1 MKNIKEQ
8 IMKYK
13 ILIILAFVII
23 LFFLAINTNM
33 QVKVGTQSKETASET
48 VSEDNKDSDYPE
60 DVSDEDSVSENN
72 YDEDDYSWLIPQA
85 DHEIF
90 TDEEKKQIE
99 ADTLKA
105 VSDVWELYEDI
116 TIDESL
122 PSYSSGIAGF
132 TKEQRISVLEAL
144 GELGVI
150 SATDDANTQNGE
162 KLIPFYDDYLSG
174 NSGMVTIYKVYD
186 DGLIG
191 SNTFMYRDEKIQSYY
206 VGVKPGEDGQ
216 PCITGKSV
224 KEIATI
230 NYTSKGYFIY
240 EYKNPMLHASACGYY
255 RITPMSDECRSLTD
269 KYLNYLEFQKYKLM
283 VCDWDEE
290 TVRELLMPGMFEDFY
305 FIKYHE
311 GYRDSFDAIPGELF
325 EEIMTTY
332 LPVTV
337 ADLRRAYEYNEAAGT
352 YSQETV
358 YNSPYPP
365 FLEVTDYKYN
375 ADGTIILYADGVWP
389 DYNSDRAFTNV
400 IVVRPFDDGTFKIL
414 SNDVTEKELRLP
426 PVAYIDMEGDPQS
439 GESPDAR

>member
-132 TKEQRISVLEAL
+132 TKE
-144 GELGVI
+144 
-150 SATDDANTQNGE
+150 
-162 KLIPFYDDYLSG
+162 
-174 NSGMVTIYKVYD
+174 
-186 DGLIG
+186 
-191 SNTFMYRDEKIQSYY
+191 
-206 VGVKPGEDGQ
+206 
-216 PCITGKSV
+216 
-224 KEIATI
+224 
-230 NYTSKGYFIY
+230 
-240 EYKNPMLHASACGYY
+240 
-255 RITPMSDECRSLTD
+255 
-269 KYLNYLEFQKYKLM
+269 
-283 VCDWDEE
+283 
-290 TVRELLMPGMFEDFY
+290 
-305 FIKYHE
+305 
-311 GYRDSFDAIPGELF
+311 
-325 EEIMTTY
+325 
-332 LPVTV
+332 
-337 ADLRRAYEYNEAAGT
+337 
-352 YSQETV
+352 
-358 YNSPYPP
+358 
-365 FLEVTDYKYN
+365 
-375 ADGTIILYADGVWP
+375 
-389 DYNSDRAFTNV
+389 
-400 IVVRPFDDGTFKIL
+400 
-414 SNDVTEKELRLP
+414 
-426 PVAYIDMEGDPQS
+426 
-439 GESPDAR
+439 